1 MILAGLR
8 GSLNSLLWAL
18 GLLHRVRF
26 VYYSSVFYWDGLS
39 SCTEL
44 DPAQSQSKSLSSL
57 HSSFD
62 HPANWTIINQKQE
75 HVYSLSTLYAF
86 NTYIYIIVTIVSL
99 AECMLYGVI
108 VWWQSW
114 SCRSPLQQ
122 LSSTD
127 TNVSCGFVEDTKE
140 QDTKLTTPAIVLTT
154 PDKVGALAM
163 SHLWQCELP
172 TILFL
177 KSASNQTQNGEKAW
191 KRGYVA
197 WLLYA

>member
-26 VYYSSVFYWDGLS
+26 VCYSSVFYWDGLS

-75 HVYSLSTLYAF
+75 HVYSLSSYNCLTNSSIQYLHLCHCDNCFPSWMYAVLS
-86 NTYIYIIVTIVSL
+86 NSAVTILKLSFSS
-99 AECMLYGVI
+99 AAVI
-108 VWWQSW
+108 LNWHQ
-114 SCRSPLQQ
+114 CILRF
-122 LSSTD
+122 
-127 TNVSCGFVEDTKE
+127 CGGHQRTR
-140 QDTKLTTPAIVLTT
+140 
-154 PDKVGALAM
+154 
-163 SHLWQCELP
+163 H
-172 TILFL
+172 
-177 KSASNQTQNGEKAW
+177 
-191 KRGYVA
+191 
-197 WLLYA
+197 